1 MSEAAVEFYDE
12 EAESGG
18 LKREIGWTHAVWV
31 ATGAP
36 ALVLF
41 SIGAIA
47 ATVGSPSWLVWVASV
62 LIGGVQMFTYAE
74 VSAMFTHKSGG
85 MAISGSMAWLKYG
98 KIFPA
103 ISAWCYWLAWTPVIA
118 IGTGIASG
126 YIFSALF
133 PANSP
138 VNTWQIVLVNLG
150 WLQSGLTL
158 RINASFFLGVALILV
173 CFFIQS
179 KGIMRIARMQMI
191 FAIASL
197 VPLGLIGIVPLITGD
212 APAAHFLPFAPLSHD
227 SAGNVIPGSWNMA
240 GITLFSAGLFIAAW
254 STYGIET
261 CLVYT
266 REFRNPSTDTVKAA
280 LGTTLVCL
288 FFYAIVPISFQG
300 ALGLAGMLAPGI
312 YDGSGVGLAMAQ
324 MVGFKGIGVEIIII
338 MLLITLL
345 LAVMTAIAG
354 SARTLFQSS
363 TDGFLPKYLS
373 TTNKNG
379 TPIKAMFT
387 DLGLNIVLLS
397 MSNDVFLLAVSNVCY
412 LTFIFMNLQSG
423 WIHRMDRPG
432 WTRPYKAPTWL
443 LALGAAFGF
452 FDMFLIGIGA
462 QAYGNGVLVG
472 GFITVFLILPVFAF
486 RHYVVDKGKFP
497 AAFSADVQP
506 GGPVS
511 TVTFRAGIWPYVAIA
526 GAVAA
531 VALGN
536 LVAVY

>member
-1 MSEAAVEFYDE
+1 
-12 EAESGG
+12 
-18 LKREIGWTHAVWV
+18 
-31 ATGAP
+31 
-36 ALVLF
+36 VLF

-47 ATVGSPSWLVWVASV
+47 ATVGSPSWLVWVISV
-62 LIGGVQMFTYAE
+62 LIGTVQMFTFAE

-103 ISAWCYWLAWTPVIA
+103 VSAWCYWLAWTPVIA

-133 PANSP
+133 PANSA
-138 VNTWQIVLVNLG
+138 VNTWQITLVNLG

-158 RINASFFLGVALILV
+158 RINASFFLGVALILI
-173 CFFIQS
+173 CFAIQS
-179 KGIMRIARMQMI
+179 KGIMRIAKMQMI

-212 APAAHFLPFAPLSHD
+212 APKANFLPFAPLSHD
-227 SAGNVIPGSWNMA
+227 ASGNVIPGSWNMA
-240 GITLFSAGLFIAAW
+240 GWTLFAAGLFIAAW
-254 STYGIET
+254 STYGIEA

-266 REFRNPSTDTVKAA
+266 REFKNPRTDTVKAA
-280 LGTTLVCL
+280 IGTALVCL
-288 FFYAIVPISFQG
+288 FFYALVPISFQG
-300 ALGLAGMLAPGI
+300 ALGLTGMLAPGI

-324 MVGFKGIGVEIIII
+324 MVGFKGFAVELIIV

-373 TTNKNG
+373 STNKNG
-379 TPIKAMFT
+379 TPLKAMFT
-387 DLGLNIVLLS
+387 DLGLNIILLS

-423 WIHRMDRPG
+423 WIHRMDRPD
-432 WTRPYKAPTWL
+432 WLRPYKCPKWL
-443 LALGAAFGF
+443 LAAGALFGF
-452 FDMFLIGIGA
+452 FNMFLIGMGA

-472 GFITVFLILPVFAF
+472 GFVTVFLIVPVFVY
-486 RHYVVDKGKFP
+486 RHYIVDKGKFP
-497 AAFSADVQP
+497 PNFSADIQP
-506 GGPVS
+506 GGPVT
-511 TVTFRAGIWPYVAIA
+511 TVAFKAGILPYVAIA

-531 VALGN
+531 VALGSYIS
-536 LVAVY
+536 VY

>member
-1 MSEAAVEFYDE
+1 MSEAAIEFYDE
-12 EAESGG
+12 ESESGT
-18 LKREIGWTHAVWV
+18 LRREIGWTHGVWV
-31 ATGAP
+31 ATGVP

-47 ATVGSPSWLVWVASV
+47 ATVGSPSWLVWVISV
-62 LIGGVQMFTYAE
+62 LIGTVQMFTFAE

-103 ISAWCYWLAWTPVIA
+103 VSAWCYWLAWTPVIA

-133 PANSP
+133 PANSA
-138 VNTWQIVLVNLG
+138 VNTWQITLVNLG

-158 RINASFFLGVALILV
+158 RINASFFLGVALILI
-173 CFFIQS
+173 CFAIQS
-179 KGIMRIARMQMI
+179 KGIMRIAKMQMI

-212 APAAHFLPFAPLSHD
+212 APKANFLPFAPLSHD
-227 SAGNVIPGSWNMA
+227 ASGNVIPGSWNMA
-240 GITLFSAGLFIAAW
+240 GWTLFAAGLFIAAW
-254 STYGIET
+254 STYGIEA

-266 REFRNPSTDTVKAA
+266 REFKNPRTDTVKAA
-280 LGTTLVCL
+280 IGTALVCL
-288 FFYAIVPISFQG
+288 FFYALVPISFQG
-300 ALGLAGMLAPGI
+300 ALGLTGMLAPGI

-324 MVGFKGIGVEIIII
+324 MVGFKGFAVELIIV

-373 TTNKNG
+373 STNKNG
-379 TPIKAMFT
+379 TPLKAMFT
-387 DLGLNIVLLS
+387 DLGLNIILLS

-423 WIHRMDRPG
+423 WIHRMDRPD
-432 WTRPYKAPTWL
+432 WLRPYKCPKWL
-443 LALGAAFGF
+443 LAAGALFGF
-452 FDMFLIGIGA
+452 FNMFLIGMGA

-472 GFITVFLILPVFAF
+472 GFVTVFLIVPVFVY
-486 RHYVVDKGKFP
+486 RHYIVDKGKFP
-497 AAFSADVQP
+497 PNFSADIQP
-506 GGPVS
+506 GGPVT
-511 TVTFRAGIWPYVAIA
+511 TVAFKAGILPYVAIA

-531 VALGN
+531 VALGSYIS
-536 LVAVY
+536 VY